1 MIKLKE
7 NINLKNYQS
16 KFNKKTT
23 SKKTQNNASYFENLQ
38 KILIENR

>member
-16 KFNKKTT
+16 KFNKKQVKRPKITRVIL
-23 SKKTQNNASYFENLQ
+23 KFYK